1 MREAPYNLRQ
11 ILEPAVAAVG
21 CELVGVEYHPA
32 GKQSLLRIY
41 IDRPDGVTVKDC
53 EAVSHQVSGV
63 LDVEDPIPG
72 QYTLE
77 VSSPGL
83 DRPLFRLADFE
94 RFAGRQARLKLE
106 QDVEGRRNFRGTLQ
120 GVRDGQ
126 VVLETDDGLELLVS
140 VDEIEQARLVP
151 GGTGPGRRQ

>member
-1 MREAPYNLRQ
+1 MREAPWNLRQ

-21 CELVGVEYHPA
+21 CELVGIEYHPS
-32 GKQSLLRIY
+32 GRRSLLRVY
-41 IDRPDGVTVKDC
+41 IDRPEGVTVKDC

-94 RFAGRQARLKLE
+94 RFAGQRVRLKLE
-106 QDVEGRRNFRGTLQ
+106 QDLGGPRNFRGTLQ
-120 GVRDGQ
+120 GVREGQ
-126 VVLETDDGLELLVS
+126 VVLETDDGQELVVS
-140 VDEIEQARLVP
+140 VDEIEQARLAP
-151 GGTGPGRRQ
+151 GGTGPGRGQ

>member
-32 GKQSLLRIY
+32 GRQSLLRVY
-41 IDRPDGVTVKDC
+41 IDRPEGVTVQDC

-94 RFAGRQARLKLE
+94 RFAGRQVRLKLE
-106 QDVEGRRNFRGTLQ
+106 RDLEGRRNFRGTLQ
-120 GVRDGQ
+120 RVEDGQ
-126 VVLETDDGLELLVS
+126 VVLETDDGQELRVS

-151 GGTGPGRRQ
+151 GGPGPGRRQ